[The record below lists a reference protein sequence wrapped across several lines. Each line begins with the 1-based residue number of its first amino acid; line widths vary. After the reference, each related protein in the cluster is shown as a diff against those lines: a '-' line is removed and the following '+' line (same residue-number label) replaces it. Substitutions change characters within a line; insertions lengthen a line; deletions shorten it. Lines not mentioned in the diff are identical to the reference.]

1 MAMAV
6 RGRFLTKLQAT
17 SSRPSG
23 AVSLIVSAVFIGTL
37 TGLAAVGFDR
47 LVHVMGTTIHEVRVT
62 LGATWGPLVIVLI
75 PALGALLIT
84 PIVTNWA
91 VDVRGSGIPSVMLAV
106 SNFGGRVAKRIILWR
121 PLATTLSVG
130 TGASLGTEGP
140 VAQLGAAIASGVA
153 DIWQLNDAQRRNLV
167 AVAAASGVAA
177 TFNAPIAG
185 VLFSLEVILGQFT
198 NRYFASVVIGAVSA
212 SAVSRLLLG
221 DAPAFVVPDYTF
233 DKYHHLPLYLLLGV
247 VCGFLALLFIRTV
260 VLCDDGF
267 NRLRLPKWSRPMVGG
282 LLVGVLGLFL
292 PDLLGRG
299 YNATESALQGDA
311 LSLPILLLLTFGKM
325 LSTGISMASW
335 GSGGVFAPVLMI
347 GATSGDIVGQ
357 LAVRLLPDLAILPGS
372 FALVGMG
379 ALFAGVSRAPMS
391 SIMMIFEISGGYQLI
406 LPLLLAAV
414 IATLIGD
421 ALHPE
426 SMYQVLLSRR
436 GFSLLRS
443 RESDLLQTVRVR
455 EIMDTDVPK
464 LTIDDTIAD
473 LKNAFANS
481 HHHGFIL
488 TRTDDPEHIA
498 AIVTF
503 SDMERARQQ
512 GLPETTPLR
521 AISHKTVHCTLPD
534 EPISDVLEAMAQRGI
549 SRMPVVD
556 PSDRR
561 KPIGYVRQSS
571 VAKAY
576 YQALQRQRQIEID
589 AKTRRLREL
598 TGQDILEI
606 RVRTDCAVA
615 GKTLRELNLPKESIV
630 VAIRRGGK
638 TVFPHG
644 DTRLEAGDTVVA
656 NVAPGFSQTF
666 RQFFAP
672 SKANKTLTDTT
683 TNKATSS
690 QTTRQQP
697 S

>member
-1 MAMAV
+1 MLV
-6 RGRFLTKLQAT
+6 GRWFSAT
-17 SSRPSG
+17 TSRQPSG
-23 AVSLIVSAVFIGTL
+23 AVTLILSAVFIGML

-47 LVHVMGTTIHEVRVT
+47 LVHVMGTFIHQTRVT

-75 PALGALLIT
+75 PALGGLLIT
-84 PIVTNWA
+84 PIVTHWA

-140 VAQLGAAIASGVA
+140 VAQLGAAIASGIA
-153 DIWQLNDAQRRNLV
+153 DMWHLNDERRRNLV

-185 VLFSLEVILGQFT
+185 VLFALEVILGQFT

-247 VCGFLALLFIRTV
+247 VCGFLALMFIRTV

-267 NRLRLPKWSRPMVGG
+267 NRLRLPRWSRPMVGG
-282 LLVGVLGLFL
+282 LLVGCMGLFL

-311 LSLPILLLLTFGKM
+311 LTMPVLLLLTFGKM
-325 LSTGISMASW
+325 VSTGISMASW

-357 LAVRLLPDLAILPGS
+357 IAERLLPNLAILPGS

-379 ALFAGVSRAPMS
+379 AMFAGVSRAPMS

-455 EIMDTDVPK
+455 EIMDTDIPT
-464 LTIDDTIAD
+464 LTMDDTIAD
-473 LKNAFANS
+473 LKDAFAS
-481 HHHGFIL
+481 SQHHGFIL
-488 TRTDDPEHIA
+488 TRADDPEHIA

-503 SDMERARQQ
+503 SDMERARQE
-512 GLPETTPLR
+512 GLPATTPLR
-521 AISHKTVHCTLPD
+521 VIGNKTVHCTLPD
-534 EPISDVLEAMAQRGI
+534 EAISDVLETMARQGI

-556 PSDRR
+556 PQDRR

-571 VAKAY
+571 LAKAY
-576 YQALQRQRQIEID
+576 YQALKRQRQIETD
-589 AKTRRLREL
+589 AKMRRLREL

-606 RVRTDCAVA
+606 RVRADSAVA
-615 GKTLRELNLPKESIV
+615 GKTLRELQLPKESIV

-638 TVFPHG
+638 TIFPHG
-644 DTRLEAGDTVVA
+644 DTRLETGDTVVA

-666 RQFFAP
+666 RQFFAA
-672 SKANKTLTDTT
+672 SKTQSLEARATITGTSTT
-683 TNKATSS
+683 GTT
-690 QTTRQQP
+690 TTRQQT
-697 S
+697 

>member
-1 MAMAV
+1 MAAS
-6 RGRFLTKLQAT
+6 RRRLLTQLHTAFY
-17 SSRPSG
+17 RPSG
-23 AVSLIVSAVFIGTL
+23 TVSFIISAIFIGTL

-47 LVHVMGTTIHEVRVT
+47 LVHVMGTFIHEVRVT
-62 LGATWGPLVIVLI
+62 LGVTWGPIVLVLI
-75 PALGALLIT
+75 PALGGLLIT
-84 PIVTNWA
+84 PIVTRWA

-153 DIWQLNDAQRRNLV
+153 DAWRLNDEQRRNLV

-198 NRYFASVVIGAVSA
+198 NRHFASVVIGAVSA

-221 DAPAFVVPDYTF
+221 DTPAFAVPDYTF
-233 DKYHHLPLYLLLGV
+233 DKYHQLPLYLLLGV
-247 VCGFLALLFIRTV
+247 TCGFLAILFIRTV

-282 LLVGVLGLFL
+282 ALVGFLGLFL

-299 YNATESALQGDA
+299 YNATESALQGDTLA
-311 LSLPILLLLTFGKM
+311 LNVLLLLTFGKM

-347 GATSGDIVGQ
+347 GATAGDIIGQ
-357 LAVRLLPDLAILPGS
+357 LSEQLLPDLAILPGS

-379 ALFAGVSRAPMS
+379 AMFAGVSRAPMS
-391 SIMMIFEISGGYQLI
+391 SIMIIFEMSGGYQLI

-455 EIMDTDVPK
+455 EIMDTDIPM
-464 LTIDDTIAD
+464 LTIDNTIAD
-473 LKNAFANS
+473 LKEAFASS

-488 TRTDDPEHIA
+488 TRADDPAHIA

-503 SDMERARQQ
+503 SDMERARQE
-512 GLPETTPLR
+512 GLPATTPLR
-521 AISHKTVHCTLPD
+521 VIGHKTVHCTLPD
-534 EPISDVLEAMAQRGI
+534 EAISDVLESMASLSI

-556 PSDRR
+556 PDDRR

-571 VAKAY
+571 AAKAY
-576 YQALQRQRQIEID
+576 YQALKRQRQIETD

-615 GKTLRELNLPKESIV
+615 GKTLRELNFPKESIV
-630 VAIRRGGK
+630 VAIRRSGK

-644 DTRLEAGDTVVA
+644 DTRLETGDTVVA

-666 RQFFAP
+666 RQFFVPDNA
-672 SKANKTLTDTT
+672 KTSDARATDTST
-683 TNKATSS
+683 SATRSTS
-690 QTTRQQP
+690 QHT
-697 S
+697 